1 MQKGS
6 SKNPWNKSNLRN
18 RCRAWWAKG
27 KTGIGL
33 DEHCANSYIPQHIYT
48 IIQCAEHAGCR
59 NLHSARLALCPSCPL
74 PTKPCTGFADYSCSM
89 GFWRILFAQSLYNIL
104 YSHGSS
110 AGKRRRSRS
119 PITCMLAT
127 INAKVF
133 IDAVNVAIL
142 VTNFRCSLTGSFYC
156 LVLA

>member
-18 RCRAWWAKG
+18 RCRARWAKG

-59 NLHSARLALCPSCPL
+59 NLHMQCSSSPMPVLPFAHLALHRFRRLLLFYGFLEDPFCTVLRQSYIFLPFLNGFYTPL
-74 PTKPCTGFADYSCSM
+74 LY
-89 GFWRILFAQSLYNIL
+89 ILTSFRTFRTLPV
-104 YSHGSS
+104 
-110 AGKRRRSRS
+110 KVK
-119 PITCMLAT
+119 T
-127 INAKVF
+127 I
-133 IDAVNVAIL
+133 
-142 VTNFRCSLTGSFYC
+142 
-156 LVLA
+156 